1 MALHPSGSGAF
12 ADKTHEF
19 PFHDL
24 TDGPQFGVGNI
35 RHPLP
40 HGRVVAAGGPCGAE
54 GFAVQAMEF
63 GRDPG
68 RRVNPVRDAA
78 DRDLLGG

>member
-1 MALHPSGSGAF
+1 MALHPAGSSPF

-19 PFHDL
+19 PFHGL
-24 TDGPQFGVGNI
+24 TDAPEFSVGYI
-35 RHPLP
+35 CHPLP
-40 HGRVVAAGGPCGAE
+40 HGRIVAAGGPCGAE

-68 RRVNPVRDAA
+68 RRMNAVRDAA
-78 DRDLLGG
+78 DGHLLSG